1 MDEVNEST
9 IRNCFKKCGVSH
21 MESVNKEVQDGAE
34 FQLLTTEII
43 AEEYLSFDD
52 NIETHE
58 EAINTTQVDWG
69 ETTQKK

>member
-1 MDEVNEST
+1 
-9 IRNCFKKCGVSH
+9 